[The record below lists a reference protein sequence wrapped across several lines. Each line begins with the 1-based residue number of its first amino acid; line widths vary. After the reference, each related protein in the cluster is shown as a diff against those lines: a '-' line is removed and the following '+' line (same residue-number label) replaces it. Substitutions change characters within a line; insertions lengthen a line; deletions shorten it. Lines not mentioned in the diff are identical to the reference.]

1 MLNLNKTLTRDQIQQ
16 LYIEWYINGASL
28 SELQEAVMLQMSY
41 DLDDLDD
48 KELVKEV
55 RRYAPEIIA
64 NLTLLI

>member
-1 MLNLNKTLTRDQIQQ
+1 MLNPDKTLTREQIQQ
-16 LYIEWYINGASL
+16 LYIEWYIDGASL

-64 NLTLLI
+64 NLTLSV

>member
-1 MLNLNKTLTRDQIQQ
+1 MLNPDKTLTRDQIQQ
-16 LYIEWYINGASL
+16 LYIEWYIDGASL

-64 NLTLLI
+64 NLTLSV

>member
-1 MLNLNKTLTRDQIQQ
+1 MLNRDKTLTRDQIQQ
-16 LYIEWYINGASL
+16 LYIEWYIDGASL

-48 KELVKEV
+48 KELVREV

-64 NLTLLI
+64 NQTLLV

>member
-1 MLNLNKTLTRDQIQQ
+1 MLNLDKTLTRDQIQQ

>member
-1 MLNLNKTLTRDQIQQ
+1 
-16 LYIEWYINGASL
+16 NGASL

>member
-1 MLNLNKTLTRDQIQQ
+1 MLNLDKTLTRDQIQQ

-64 NLTLLI
+64 NLTLSV